1 MNLWSVFYG
10 LPQVPFYK
18 EPTSSALALHKPQKS
33 IHMYSNIT
41 MSSNKEPIVT
51 SALEII
57 DTQEKELQPLRE
69 RQLVLISLAGILFVI
84 HLLF

>member
-1 MNLWSVFYG
+1 MG

-18 EPTSSALALHKPQKS
+18 EPIKPQKS
-33 IHMYSNIT
+33 IHMYSNIS
-41 MSSNKEPIVT
+41 MSSNKETIVT

-57 DTQEKELQPLRE
+57 DTQERELQTLRE

>member
-1 MNLWSVFYG
+1 MEGFG

-41 MSSNKEPIVT
+41 MSSNKETIVT

-57 DTQEKELQPLRE
+57 DTQERELQTLRE

>member
-1 MNLWSVFYG
+1 MG

-18 EPTSSALALHKPQKS
+18 EPTSSALALRKPQKS

-41 MSSNKEPIVT
+41 MSSNKETIVT

-57 DTQEKELQPLRE
+57 DTQERELQTLRE
-69 RQLVLISLAGILFVI
+69 RQVVLISLAGILFVI

>member
-1 MNLWSVFYG
+1 MNLWRVFYG

-41 MSSNKEPIVT
+41 MSSNKETIVT

-57 DTQEKELQPLRE
+57 DTQERELQTLRE

>member
-1 MNLWSVFYG
+1 MEGFG

-18 EPTSSALALHKPQKS
+18 EPVSSALALRKPQKS
-33 IHMYSNIT
+33 IHMHSNIS
-41 MSSNKEPIVT
+41 MSSNKETIVT

-57 DTQEKELQPLRE
+57 DTQEAELQTLRE
-69 RQLVLISLAGILFVI
+69 RQFVLISLAGFLFII

>member
-1 MNLWSVFYG
+1 MEGFG
-10 LPQVPFYK
+10 LPQVPFYE

-33 IHMYSNIT
+33 IHMYSNIS
-41 MSSNKEPIVT
+41 MSSNKETIVT

-57 DTQEKELQPLRE
+57 DSQEAELQTLRE
-69 RQLVLISLAGILFVI
+69 RQLVLISLAGFLFII